1 MKSEQHDIDPIET
14 ALSELD
20 AAERAGVFRRTPVEL
35 RDLQHA
41 HVTASDARPQWLTL
55 RLWPVAAAIVLA
67 IGVSSWM
74 FAGELAELRRQ
85 SRMASTTH
93 PVETGGAYVAFNTCF
108 NGPTNDRDN
117 AGCVGQDFDADGD
130 VDLADFR
137 NYQLAYAGQS
147 R

>member
-20 AAERAGVFRRTPVEL
+20 AAKRAGVFRRTPVEL

-41 HVTASDARPQWLTL
+41 HATASDARPQWLTL
-55 RLWPVAAAIVLA
+55 KLWPVAAAILLA

-85 SRMASTTH
+85 SRMASTAN
-93 PVETGGAYVAFNTCF
+93 PAMTGGAYVAFNTCF
-108 NGPTNDRDN
+108 NGPRTGRDN
-117 AGCVGQDFDADGD
+117 ADCGGQDYDADGD

-137 NYQLAYAGQS
+137 SYQLAYAGQS